1 MTLALLL
8 WFVVAPTLPGADPD
22 AQLVAARL
30 RPRVVRM
37 LAAPVAVAAACW
49 LLGCAFGV
57 AVVIVAALANA
68 PTLAVLAPLSAFVGA
83 GAGGAVLLTLVLRE
97 RVWLEALGLPLDW
110 RGPWLA
116 GELAEHLGWDRR
128 SIPVAIPAT
137 VSRPRAPSP
146 VAPPDDAWTLDTP
159 RERWAPTPD
168 EPTQWF
174 DQAASLV
181 QVLADTK
188 RLDEAQKQRQVVP
201 RIPGVRYLDA
211 ARIRT
216 PQVAEG

>member
-1 MTLALLL
+1 M
-8 WFVVAPTLPGADPD
+8 
-22 AQLVAARL
+22 
-30 RPRVVRM
+30 
-37 LAAPVAVAAACW
+37 
-49 LLGCAFGV
+49 
-57 AVVIVAALANA
+57 
-68 PTLAVLAPLSAFVGA
+68 
-83 GAGGAVLLTLVLRE
+83 LLTLVLRE

-128 SIPVAIPAT
+128 SIPVAIPAP